1 MEELTMEENEKNK
14 RVQSLEVGFT
24 ILRAIAEKKVP
35 LSLSEIAQE
44 TKLHKSQIYRY
55 LNSFV
60 HMGVLIRE
68 NEENP
73 KWRLGP
79 ELISLGS
86 AAFNTLD
93 VAKQTVPH
101 LIELK
106 NELNET
112 VALSIWRD
120 RGPFFLRYEKSNKII
135 NVDIDTGSYMPI
147 FTATGKIFRAF
158 LPEEITDDLYQRE
171 VVNPGKLNTDNYDK
185 DIEHVRKSGFSTT
198 EASLVSGI
206 AAISS
211 PIFYPDATLAGALT
225 IVGLRGQHDITP
237 NSISARRLREKCKI
251 ISRQLGFK
259 GEYLFNEVE
268 TF

>member
-1 MEELTMEENEKNK
+1 MEDNGKNK
-14 RVQSLEVGFT
+14 RVQSLEVGFS
-24 ILRAIAEKKVP
+24 ILRVFAEKKSP
-35 LSLSEIAQE
+35 LSLSEIAHE

-60 HMGVLIRE
+60 HLGVLSRD
-68 NEENP
+68 NEENQNP

-86 AAFNTLD
+86 AAFDTFD
-93 VAKQTVPH
+93 VAKLTAPH
-101 LIELK
+101 LIEIK

-120 RGPFFLRYEKSNKII
+120 RGPFFVRYEKTNKII
-135 NVDIDTGSYMPI
+135 NVEIGTGSYMPI

-158 LPEEITDDLYQRE
+158 LPEEITNELYQKE
-171 VVNPGKLNTDNYDK
+171 VIFPDKLNPKEYDL
-185 DIEHVRKSGFSTT
+185 DIERIRKTGISTT

-211 PIFYPDATLAGALT
+211 PIFYPDGSLAAALT
-225 IVGLRGQHDITP
+225 IVGIKGENDISP
-237 NSISARRLREKCKI
+237 NSLSNQRLLEKCKI
-251 ISRQLGFK
+251 ISRELGYK
-259 GEYLFNEVE
+259 GPMPVDGVG